1 MAEQARILLVDDD
14 PDFLAATR
22 AVLESQPYEVSTA
35 SSGQEGL
42 EKARSLAPDLIL
54 LDIIMPGLDGFEVC
68 RRLKQDSRLSR
79 IPVMMITSFSEK
91 YMETNLSMSQGLT
104 LEADD
109 FIDKPIVPAELLLRV
124 EKLLRRKHE
133 TPRI

>member
-1 MAEQARILLVDDD
+1 MPERGRILIVDDD

-22 AVLESQPYEVSTA
+22 AVLESQPYTITTA
-35 SSGQEGL
+35 QNGQEGL
-42 EKARSLAPDLIL
+42 EKAGATVPDLIL

-68 RRLKQDSRLSR
+68 RRLKKDARLSH

-91 YMETNLSMSQGLT
+91 YMETTLSLSQGLA

-124 EKLLRRKHE
+124 EKLLRKKG
-133 TPRI
+133 P